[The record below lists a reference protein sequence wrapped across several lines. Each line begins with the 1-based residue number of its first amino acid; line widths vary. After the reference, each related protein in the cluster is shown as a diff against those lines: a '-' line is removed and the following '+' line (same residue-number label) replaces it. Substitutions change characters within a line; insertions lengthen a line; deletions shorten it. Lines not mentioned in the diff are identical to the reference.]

1 MKPLGQE
8 FPCGVAE
15 GQQSVV
21 EEGESLPVSEAEVL
35 ASLGRGEE
43 VEELIGELEEG
54 EQGLVRGLLAATQGE
69 EEQAR

>member
-21 EEGESLPVSEAEVL
+21 EDCKEGESLPVSEAEVL
-35 ASLGRGEE
+35 ASLGSHWAE
-43 VEELIGELEEG
+43 VEEKS
-54 EQGLVRGLLAATQGE
+54 LAAV
-69 EEQAR
+69 ARLHLPLARVCLSR